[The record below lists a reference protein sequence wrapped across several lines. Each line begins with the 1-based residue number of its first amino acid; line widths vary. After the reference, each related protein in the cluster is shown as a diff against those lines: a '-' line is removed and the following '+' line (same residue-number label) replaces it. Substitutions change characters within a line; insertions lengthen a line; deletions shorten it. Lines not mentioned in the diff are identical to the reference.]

1 MILARIPKMSLEEAT
16 EGVSSTNL
24 DERAGQMPVT
34 VSGDLLKEKEED
46 GDDDKYDERL
56 WQRWIW
62 VI

>member
-1 MILARIPKMSLEEAT
+1 MSLEEAT